1 MPSSCLWLT
10 NEGQG
15 WSSLS
20 AGCKLLP
27 SLSSAVSPG
36 PPFTGLKHTGMQGQQ
51 RGLLEP
57 QCMAMA
63 AWSTGLK
70 RILGLERECG
80 DGLAMSAT
88 GMGGGAWALLEEAG
102 SAPHHPGD
110 HL

>member
-1 MPSSCLWLT
+1 
-10 NEGQG
+10 
-15 WSSLS
+15 
-20 AGCKLLP
+20 
-27 SLSSAVSPG
+27 
-36 PPFTGLKHTGMQGQQ
+36 
-51 RGLLEP
+51 
-57 QCMAMA
+57 MA

-102 SAPHHPGD
+102 SALHHPGD